1 MLRRLARFLLV
12 SAPMV
17 LLLASYGYGAEGE
30 ASAGGSFLPLG
41 SGLAIG
47 LAALGGGI
55 GQGIAIWGGLS
66 GIARNPGAG
75 GRISTYLI
83 VGLAFVE
90 SLVIY
95 AFVIAF
101 ILQGKI

>member
-1 MLRRLARFLLV
+1 MRRFFKYLLATIPMILLLV
-12 SAPMV
+12 ST
-17 LLLASYGYGAEGE
+17 GYGQEEAA

-47 LAALGGGI
+47 LAALGGGV
-55 GQGIAIWGGLS
+55 GQGLAIWGGLI
-66 GIARNPGAG
+66 GIARNPGAS

-101 ILQGKI
+101 LLQGKI

>member
-1 MLRRLARFLLV
+1 MLRRLAKYLVV
-12 SAPMV
+12 SAPMI
-17 LLLASYGYGAEGE
+17 LLLASHGYGAEGGTT
-30 ASAGGSFLPLG
+30 GGNSFLPLG

-55 GQGIAIWGGLS
+55 GQGLAIWGGLS